1 VTDFAGSMIL
11 VVDDEHA
18 TRNLMMRMLAA
29 AGYRCAEAE
38 TARSALALIAHQT
51 PQLVITDV
59 TMPGASGIALVN
71 ALRPLHPAVSA
82 MVVTGRDDT
91 ETARAALEAG
101 AFGYIIKP
109 FQERELLIAVE
120 GALQRRTLELEDRD
134 HRRQLEEVVRQQTRE
149 LDESRAETVEH
160 LARAVES
167 RDPDTRG
174 HVDRMSELAF
184 RLACAL
190 GWEEDNAET
199 LRLASVVH
207 DVGKVGIPDEI
218 LLKRGR
224 LDPEERAVVERH
236 AAIGHAILSGGKS
249 ELLNLAD
256 AIAWTHHERIDGT
269 GYPRGLVGEEISLAG
284 RIAAVADVFDA
295 LTSERPYRGALSEIE
310 ALAVIRADAGLDPA
324 VVAALE
330 GLCALESLIAVDR
343 ETGAEVVE
351 PEAAGARV

>member
-1 VTDFAGSMIL
+1 MNDFAESTIL

-18 TRNLMMRMLAA
+18 TRRLTVRLLAN
-29 AGYRCAEAE
+29 AGYHCMQAGS
-38 TARSALALIAHQT
+38 ARAAVELIAHQT

-71 ALRPLHPAVSA
+71 ALRPLHPGVAT
-82 MVVTGRDDT
+82 MVVTGRDDR
-91 ETARAALEAG
+91 ETARAALDAG
-101 AFGYIIKP
+101 AFGYVIKP

-120 GALQRRTLELEDRD
+120 GALQRRALELEDRQR
-134 HRRQLEEVVRQQTRE
+134 RRQLEEVVRQQTQE

-167 RDPDTRG
+167 RDSDTRG

-190 GWEEDNAET
+190 GWEDDDAET
-199 LRLASVVH
+199 LRLACVLH

-224 LDPEERAVVERH
+224 LDPEERTVVETH

-295 LTSERPYRGALSEIE
+295 LTSERPYRGARTERD
-310 ALAVIRADAGLDPA
+310 ALAMIRADAGLDPT
-324 VVAALE
+324 VVAALA
-330 GLCALESLIAVDR
+330 GLLAIDR
-343 ETGAEVVE
+343 ETASIILTDDDVMTRHDPVL
-351 PEAAGARV
+351 A